1 MSARKKITKKD
12 RKYNFE
18 IYGFDF
24 MVDVTGQVYMLEI
37 NTNPCLEEPC

>member
-24 MVDVTGQVYMLEI
+24 MVDVTG
-37 NTNPCLEEPC
+37 